1 MPDSITAE
9 QRDALLRD
17 TPARGRGIRSQL
29 TQMLLDGEIVKVSTD
44 EFSPK
49 SDAPKVYTAAY
60 RHNRQAH
67 VRRVEDGYVV
77 WMDEK
82 GDE

>member
-1 MPDSITAE
+1 
-9 QRDALLRD
+9 
-17 TPARGRGIRSQL
+17 
-29 TQMLLDGEIVKVSTD
+29 MLLDGEIVKVSTD